1 MKTHK
6 INLVTKT
13 LLFCLIGVFIMKTS
27 NLQAGDDNKIVIGEK
42 VIIQSKVLNEDRTML
57 IYLPDSYRLSNK
69 TYPVLYLLDGGF
81 HFHHTSGIVQFL
93 SAQGIIP
100 EMIVVALTNVD
111 RNRDFS
117 PTHEDRIPTSGGAGK
132 FLSFL
137 TEELIPFID
146 HNYRTQDFD
155 VLVGHSFGGTFATYA
170 LLEEPDVFEAYIAI
184 SPYLH
189 YDNQYLIKQ
198 AETKIKSDYGKNVQF
213 YMTLGDEPA
222 YIASLTKLES
232 IIETKSPKNFD
243 FTYIQMK
250 DEDHGS
256 VPHLSIY
263 NGLQAIYSDW
273 QIPRET
279 FIEGLASIE
288 KHYKKIS
295 KKYGTKLEI
304 SENTINIL
312 GYYYLNNNE
321 NDKAIK
327 VFKENVKRFSAS
339 ANVYDSLGEAYEKNN
354 QVKKAAKNYQKA
366 VEIAEKENHPYLKVF
381 TKNLNRIT
389 NNKENQK
396 K

>member
-1 MKTHK
+1 MKNTK
-6 INLVTKT
+6 IFKSPKVVIPFLIFAFMLGFNLIIK
-13 LLFCLIGVFIMKTS
+13 
-27 NLQAGDDNKIVIGEK
+27 ADDIKVVIGKEVNLK
-42 VIIQSKVLNEDRTML
+42 SKILNENRTML
-57 IYLPDSYRLSNK
+57 IYLPDNYQINNK

-100 EMIVVALTNVD
+100 EMIVVAITNVD

-146 HNYRTQDFD
+146 LNYRTQNFD
-155 VLVGHSFGGTFATYA
+155 LLVGHSFGGTFATYA
-170 LLEEPDVFEAYIAI
+170 LLEKPDVFEAYIAI

-198 AETKIKSDYGKNVQF
+198 AETKIMSDYDKNVQF
-213 YMTLGDEPA
+213 FMTLGDEPA
-222 YIASLTKLES
+222 YVPSLTKLES

-273 QIPRET
+273 QVPRET

-295 KKYGTKLEI
+295 KKYGTKLEV

-312 GYYYLNNNE
+312 GYYYLNNKE
-321 NDKAIK
+321 FDKAIK
-327 VFKENVKRFSAS
+327 AFKENVKRFPAS
-339 ANVYDSLGEAYEKNN
+339 ANVYDSLGEAFENSK
-354 QVKKAAKNYQKA
+354 QIKKAEKNYQKA
-366 VEIAEKENHPYLKVF
+366 VELAENVTHPNLIIYKDNLLRIKKETEKF
-381 TKNLNRIT
+381 
-389 NNKENQK
+389 
-396 K
+396 